1 MPTYQWSCP
10 VCEASNISGAETCSS
25 CGCPVGVSGKEIEA
39 RRKVMATG
47 AEFPCPISIPI
58 ATLSI
63 ERLSVGSVYKLWL
76 IGLAVVIIPM
86 GSIAGTL
93 SLFGY
98 NTVAWN
104 GQYLHG
110 VVGLFG
116 GVFVGVFLSIVF
128 TVVFGTMAQLG
139 LWLYSKKWRLS
150 LAAKNVVAH
159 YY

>member
-10 VCEASNISGAETCSS
+10 VCEASNISGTDTCSA
-25 CGCPVGVSGKEIEA
+25 CGCPAGVSGKEIEA
-39 RRKVMATG
+39 RRQAVATG
-47 AEFPCPISIPI
+47 TEFPRPVSIPK

-76 IGLAVVIIPM
+76 IGLAVVLIPM
-86 GSIAGTL
+86 GGIFGVL

-98 NTVAWN
+98 NTVTWN
-104 GQYLHG
+104 NQYLHG

-116 GVFVGVFLSIVF
+116 GVFVGVLLSIVF

-150 LAAKNVVAH
+150 LTAKNVVAH
-159 YY
+159 HY